1 MDMALIFIGHGTQGE
16 IGENEMVNLEDWT
29 RTVQVLI
36 QFTVLK
42 SPTPGHLLLYGIPFF
57 HCRSLLIASSW
68 LQ

>member
-1 MDMALIFIGHGTQGE
+1 MNNEHGTQGE
-16 IGENEMVNLEDWT
+16 IGENVMVNLEDWT

-42 SPTPGHLLLYGIPFF
+42 SPNRLNMVVFLFYAIPLFD
-57 HCRSLLIASSW
+57 CRSLLIASCW